1 MRPSSGAVLGAAL
14 AAALPAAVSF
24 APSPPLGGLRRL
36 PPAAPDLSPTA
47 LPGWLFTPDR
57 TAGVLADHIADTAAS
72 AARGAA
78 EASLEVAAH
87 ARDVAAGVAA
97 DTVTQV
103 IYKAP
108 FLSLCLSFL
117 AGGLFFSTLL
127 ALVSGVVALGR
138 VNTRRMLEVV
148 SIVWRRNIEVT
159 KLSMRIVMV
168 SVFRGHRRTHGRL

>member
-1 MRPSSGAVLGAAL
+1 MRPSSGVALGAAL

-24 APSPPLGGLRRL
+24 APTSPLGLHR
-36 PPAAPDLSPTA
+36 PPPSASSSPTA
-47 LPGWLFTPDR
+47 LSGGWLFTPDR

-72 AARGAA
+72 AAAAAA

-87 ARDVAAGVAA
+87 ARDLAAEGAA

-127 ALVSGVVALGR
+127 ALVSGFVALGR
-138 VNTRRMLEVV
+138 VNTRRMLEVF

-159 KLSMRIVMV
+159 KLSLRIVMV
-168 SVFRGHRRTHGRL
+168 S